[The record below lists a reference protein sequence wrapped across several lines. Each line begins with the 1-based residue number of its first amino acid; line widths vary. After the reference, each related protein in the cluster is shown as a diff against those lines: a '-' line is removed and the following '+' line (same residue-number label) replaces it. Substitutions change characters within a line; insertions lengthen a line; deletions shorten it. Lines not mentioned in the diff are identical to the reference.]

1 MRPITDNKYIDNV
14 RNFLMAAGLNQVF
27 DDCWIYLSENGE
39 YSELLIKT
47 VNGFK
52 LMNRENSVNFT
63 NEEEVLTHFNNEN
76 LFKNAYS
83 KKAKSTAGSVE
94 GFLTSVDEP
103 FAVKHESGLPAFKKA
118 EGHTQIFAAGYYIL
132 NRVEAGSG
140 WMRSFCPKIE
150 TLINNDYAGPFNSE
164 LEQLSV
170 LNAKKKQDQTTN

>member
-1 MRPITDNKYIDNV
+1 MHPITDNKYIDNV

-63 NEEEVLTHFNNEN
+63 YEEEVLKHFNIEN

-83 KKAKSTAGSVE
+83 KKAKSTAGSVD

-103 FAVKHESGLPAFKKA
+103 FAVKHES
-118 EGHTQIFAAGYYIL
+118 
-132 NRVEAGSG
+132 
-140 WMRSFCPKIE
+140 
-150 TLINNDYAGPFNSE
+150 
-164 LEQLSV
+164 
-170 LNAKKKQDQTTN
+170 

>member
-63 NEEEVLTHFNNEN
+63 NEEEVLKHFNNEN

-103 FAVKHESGLPAFKKA
+103 FAVKHESGLPAFK
-118 EGHTQIFAAGYYIL
+118 L
-132 NRVEAGSG
+132 S
-140 WMRSFCPKIE
+140 
-150 TLINNDYAGPFNSE
+150 LIHI
-164 LEQLSV
+164 
-170 LNAKKKQDQTTN
+170 

>member
-1 MRPITDNKYIDNV
+1 
-14 RNFLMAAGLNQVF
+14 MAAGLNQVF

-63 NEEEVLTHFNNEN
+63 YEEEVLKHFNIEN

-83 KKAKSTAGSVE
+83 KKAKSTAGSV
-94 GFLTSVDEP
+94 
-103 FAVKHESGLPAFKKA
+103 VKHESGLPAFKKA